1 MRRTRPSHSDRKAS
15 AIFTA
20 DLHLTEATPVSR
32 TDDYLAAQERKLA
45 FLGKLSES
53 NGYCP
58 ILCAGDLFDRWKTSP
73 WFTAWV
79 YSHLP
84 APFICIPGNHDLPMH
99 SMEEYPKSAMSLLDL
114 VFDDDDFKVLRNDS
128 ILTSDL
134 LVVGVPFGQLDGFK
148 PEDSPKT
155 SHRTILLLHEMV
167 WKDRKPTWAAGSY
180 TAEDILDRFE
190 GCFDVILVGDNHESF
205 VAQRKNGPLL
215 VNPGSMLRRTADQA
229 DFRPRCFLYYAE
241 TNKVIPVEFPID
253 EGVHNRE
260 HLDRK
265 KEHDKR
271 TAAYIERMVSNWKGG
286 LSFKENLQAFFE
298 ANKIP
303 RKVRE
308 LIWQHLEA
316 EET

>member
-1 MRRTRPSHSDRKAS
+1 MVPEGKRY
-15 AIFTA
+15 I
-20 DLHLTEATPVSR
+20 LHLTTTWQRKPIIGGYS
-32 TDDYLAAQERKLA
+32 TERSLISQ
-45 FLGKLSES
+45 LTHV
-53 NGYCP
+53 
-58 ILCAGDLFDRWKTSP
+58 AGDT
-73 WFTAWV
+73 
-79 YSHLP
+79 
-84 APFICIPGNHDLPMH
+84 
-99 SMEEYPKSAMSLLDL
+99 
-114 VFDDDDFKVLRNDS
+114 
-128 ILTSDL
+128 
-134 LVVGVPFGQLDGFK
+134 
-148 PEDSPKT
+148 
-155 SHRTILLLHEMV
+155 
-167 WKDRKPTWAAGSY
+167 
-180 TAEDILDRFE
+180 
-190 GCFDVILVGDNHESF
+190 ESF
-205 VAQRKNGPLL
+205 VVEGESCLL
-215 VNPGSMLRRTADQA
+215 VNPGSMMRIRADQA

-265 KEHDKR
+265 KEHDER